1 MAGIVP
7 DIKQILTW
15 IGLDTARKRDGVTTD
30 LLHPD
35 GLVHLNNENAEG
47 IKAACTSYTK
57 FAMTSKF
64 SLSRV
69 QQKRLISLM
78 YWVQDRYRTRE
89 IYSFDAG
96 ITEPEFL
103 SLIQDAYE
111 RHDSR
116 KIQRTMGLSLLGGS
130 FSIQLESRHQW
141 KRWSREL
148 HDTLSS
154 IIGVTGVPI
163 SYVTRSN
170 ANPTLIGFA
179 TWEEKVIAASPIVGR
194 DFKQD
199 AKTVHNL
206 IMKNLS
212 ENSEA
217 YTYIENSI
225 DEQDGRVD
233 IIALR
238 TRYSNKS
245 ADDVLGNEAKESFRN
260 LVYKN
265 ERAMSFE
272 KFQERSLKSINDLSK
287 ANRPMNS
294 ADIIDEIWQK
304 IQHPGLNEYIAAL
317 QVQQNFNPITHDQ
330 ILQCIAI
337 QIPKL
342 AHFSNSNRRNL
353 SEITSGDSRYTREGQ
368 APSDG
373 VYSEDGAIFIGNY
386 SSPQWNSLSVR
397 PFHEEITK
405 ARTSQSGKRGGS
417 GHKSRSNK
425 KASWKVKTAKR
436 KLSKLKRQVEVLQEK
451 KRTVSALITDGN
463 DTAPVE
469 STALVVRESESQAGT
484 AFGGKNAK
492 RIKNG

>member
-7 DIKQILTW
+7 DIVQILTW
-15 IGLDTARKRDGVTTD
+15 IGLDTARKRNGVTED

-47 IKAACTSYTK
+47 IKSACTSYTK
-57 FAMTSKF
+57 FTTNLRF

-69 QQKRLISLM
+69 QQKRLISLV

-103 SLIQDAYE
+103 TLLQDAYE
-111 RHDSR
+111 RHQSR
-116 KIQRTMGLSLLGGS
+116 KIQRTMGLSLLGGN
-130 FSIQLESRHQW
+130 FSVQLESRHQW
-141 KRWSREL
+141 KRWNREL

-163 SYVTRSN
+163 NYVTR
-170 ANPTLIGFA
+170 ATATPTLVGFA
-179 TWEEKVIAASPIVGR
+179 TWEEKVIAASPIIGR

-238 TRYSNKS
+238 ARYSNKS

-272 KFQERSLKSINDLSK
+272 KFQERFLKSINDLTK

-317 QVQQNFNPITHDQ
+317 QVQ
-330 ILQCIAI
+330 
-337 QIPKL
+337 
-342 AHFSNSNRRNL
+342 
-353 SEITSGDSRYTREGQ
+353 
-368 APSDG
+368 
-373 VYSEDGAIFIGNY
+373 
-386 SSPQWNSLSVR
+386 
-397 PFHEEITK
+397 
-405 ARTSQSGKRGGS
+405 
-417 GHKSRSNK
+417 
-425 KASWKVKTAKR
+425 
-436 KLSKLKRQVEVLQEK
+436 
-451 KRTVSALITDGN
+451 
-463 DTAPVE
+463 
-469 STALVVRESESQAGT
+469 
-484 AFGGKNAK
+484 
-492 RIKNG
+492 